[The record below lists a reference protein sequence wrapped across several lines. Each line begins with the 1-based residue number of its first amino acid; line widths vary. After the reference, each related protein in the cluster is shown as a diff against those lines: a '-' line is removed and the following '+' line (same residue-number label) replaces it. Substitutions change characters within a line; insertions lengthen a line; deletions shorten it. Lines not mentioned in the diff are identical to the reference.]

1 MCATKFIFDQ
11 RQQKLLNYKQ
21 YCVRGEE
28 RLCTVAFTFFSPT
41 QHEAECMDGEEMQ
54 KSYHNTHTAE
64 AKVIRWFKPWE
75 YFHIRQNASLKRH
88 NKPPV
93 KYSWSKT
100 RVHIPTFFF
109 LLYVNECES
118 MAVPFQSPLKPRPF
132 PPVTPNAPVYTA
144 PFLDLTWLRCHREAV
159 RVTQLDI

>member
-1 MCATKFIFDQ
+1 MRICQMMSLENMREMANVKVCATKFIFDQ

-64 AKVIRWFKPWE
+64 AKVIRWFKP
-75 YFHIRQNASLKRH
+75 
-88 NKPPV
+88 
-93 KYSWSKT
+93 
-100 RVHIPTFFF
+100 
-109 LLYVNECES
+109 
-118 MAVPFQSPLKPRPF
+118 
-132 PPVTPNAPVYTA
+132 
-144 PFLDLTWLRCHREAV
+144 
-159 RVTQLDI
+159 